1 MTAQRRN
8 IRWSLQR
15 GFTLI
20 ELLVVIAIIAILA
33 AILFPVF
40 SQAREKTRQA
50 SCLSNVRQLG
60 QGIVMYAQDYDETL
74 PFGVPACPENAFTG
88 KHRQWWALVYPYT
101 KNAGILN
108 CPSSTTQWT
117 MFTNPGGDCG
127 GKPMCT
133 ELLPGM
139 PPPPQAGRFISYGV
153 PTGLF
158 GAARC
163 AINGTAY
170 PCTGGGSGSGYGG
183 KIAPLKDVVNTV
195 ALADCTRA
203 MIAWGG
209 LLRDGTIPPIVF
221 ANWSQGCPYG
231 PCGPWYNTIDDA
243 LQAIN
248 KTLSAVTRHLE
259 GANIAFV
266 DGHAKW
272 RHARFI
278 RSKTCWVGTCGDLII
293 SWRDNEIT
301 H

>member
-40 SQAREKTRQA
+40 SQAREKARQ
-50 SCLSNVRQLG
+50 STCLSNVRQLG

-74 PFGVPACPENAFTG
+74 PFGVPACVENAFTG
-88 KHRQWWALVYPYT
+88 KHRQWWAFVYPYT

-170 PCTGGGSGSGYGG
+170 PCTGESMQRGFFVW
-183 KIAPLKDVVNTV
+183 VVAVIVIV
-195 ALADCTRA
+195 ALFVAVFLWWRGREQLTPEQAQEWVEKQKQIFQKGRQV
-203 MIAWGG
+203 
-209 LLRDGTIPPIVF
+209 LPPR
-221 ANWSQGCPYG
+221 P
-231 PCGPWYNTIDDA
+231 
-243 LQAIN
+243 
-248 KTLSAVTRHLE
+248 
-259 GANIAFV
+259 
-266 DGHAKW
+266 
-272 RHARFI
+272 
-278 RSKTCWVGTCGDLII
+278 
-293 SWRDNEIT
+293 
-301 H
+301 